1 MSATEEKGEK
11 LGIDPEGVRGIGEG
25 SVRDIES
32 GSAGVTNGQASVEA
46 ENERLRARVAALE
59 AELVE
64 VQSRTNTAIAKWQEQ
79 AYWLDRW
86 HLDLN
91 ALMLRPGATEL
102 LGAVRSVRGVW
113 WRVKLLKRRLLGPS

>member
-1 MSATEEKGEK
+1 MSATEEQGEK
-11 LGIDPEGVRGIGEG
+11 LGADPESVQDIGA
-25 SVRDIES
+25 
-32 GSAGVTNGQASVEA
+32 GSAAATNGPPSVEA
-46 ENERLRARVAALE
+46 ENEHLRERVAALE
-59 AELVE
+59 DELVE
-64 VQSRTNTAIAKWQEQ
+64 VQSRTNAAIAKWQEQ

-91 ALMLRPGATEL
+91 ALMRRPGATEL